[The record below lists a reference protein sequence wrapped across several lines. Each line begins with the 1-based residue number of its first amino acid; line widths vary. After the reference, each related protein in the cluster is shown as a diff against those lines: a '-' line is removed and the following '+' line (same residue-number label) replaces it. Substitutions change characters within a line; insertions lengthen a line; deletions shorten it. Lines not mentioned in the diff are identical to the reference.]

1 MTVDELRAELDRL
14 GVPRNF
20 YAINGHL
27 SSDTHILERVHTYWQ
42 YFYFD
47 EKGSACDH
55 RKFEK
60 ETDACEYLLQVLKTE
75 MKYYHPPKE
84 KKEA

>member
-47 EKGSACDH
+47 EKGSADNY
-55 RKFEK
+55 RKFET
-60 ETDACEYLLQVLKTE
+60 EADACEYLLQVLKTE
-75 MKYYHPPKE
+75 MKYYHPPGKE
-84 KKEA
+84 KGR